1 MKKLTLKPLL
11 IGKYLFALMFTIA
24 IISCK
29 KEKTI
34 ITLPLVG
41 PDVEFYVLSNNT
53 IKLFN
58 GKNVKTQISSVA
70 ITGLTGTEKILS
82 VDFRPATGELY
93 GVSDASKLYIINVT
107 TGAARAVSTTAFT
120 PAIAGTAVS
129 LNFNPTVDRIR
140 LVSNTGQN
148 LRLNPETGL
157 VAATDGT
164 INGATGAVISGV
176 AYTNSEAGATSTV
189 LFDIDLTTKKLYK
202 QDPPNNGTLVEVGN
216 LMAELGTSVSFDIS
230 PKNTNAIAT
239 GLIGGIYKLFTID
252 VNTGKATLAGEFAN
266 GLTIQGIA
274 ISSNATAYATTSAN
288 NLLIFN
294 PKNTEA
300 PVVKTITGLQTGET
314 IVGMDFRPING
325 QIFALGSSSRLY
337 AVNIGTGLFTQIGSG
352 TLSTLLLGTSF
363 GFDFNPTVDRIRVVS
378 NTGQN
383 LRLNPNDGAVVAV
396 DGILTPG
403 TPSVSAAAYTSNF
416 FGATSTKLYVIDH
429 NTDKLYTQD
438 ANVGTLTEVGAL
450 GINVENTTGFDIV
463 SSGATDTA
471 YAILT
476 VGTTTKLYTINLT
489 TGAATAGR
497 EIPNAVTS
505 FTLGLRL

>member
-1 MKKLTLKPLL
+1 MKKLTLSPLL
-11 IGKYLFALMFTIA
+11 IGKYLFAILFTIA

-29 KEKTI
+29 KDRVV

-41 PDVEFYVLSNNT
+41 PDQEFYVLSNNT

-58 GKNVKTQISSVA
+58 GKNVKTQISTVN
-70 ITGLTGTEKILS
+70 ITGLPGAEKMLS

-93 GVSDASKLYIINVT
+93 GVSDASKLYVINVT
-107 TGAARAVSTTAFT
+107 TGVARAISTAFT
-120 PAIAGTAVS
+120 PAISGTAVS

-148 LRLNPETGL
+148 LRLNPETGM
-157 VAATDGT
+157 VAFTDGA
-164 INGATGAVISGV
+164 INGVTGAVISGV
-176 AYTNSEAGATSTV
+176 AYTNSEAGATATT

-202 QDPPNNGTLVEVGN
+202 QDAPNNGTLVEIGS
-216 LMAELGTSVSFDIS
+216 LGLEIGTGVSFDIS
-230 PKNTNAIAT
+230 PNNTNALAT
-239 GLIGGIYKLFTID
+239 GLSEGIYKLYTID
-252 VNTGKATLAGEFAN
+252 ITTGKATLVGKFAD
-266 GLTIQGIA
+266 GLVIQGIA
-274 ISSNATAYATTSAN
+274 IPNNAAAYATTSTN

-294 PKNTEA
+294 PKAATT
-300 PVVKTITGLQTGET
+300 PIVKAITGLQAGET
-314 IVGMDFRPING
+314 VVGMDFRPANG
-325 QIFALGSSSRLY
+325 QIFALGSTSRLY
-337 AVNIGTGLFTQIGSG
+337 AVNIGTGAFTQVGSG
-352 TLSTLLLGTSF
+352 TLSTLLVGTTF

-396 DGILTPG
+396 DGILAPG
-403 TPSVSAAAYTSNF
+403 TPTVSAAAYTSNF

-438 ANVGTLTEVGAL
+438 ANVGTLAEVGAL

-476 VGTTTKLYTINLT
+476 VGTATKLYTINLT

-497 EIPNAVTS
+497 DFPNAVTS

>member
-1 MKKLTLKPLL
+1 MKKFTHSPAL
-11 IGKYLFALMFTIA
+11 IGKYLFAFMFTFA
-24 IISCK
+24 VISCK
-29 KEKTI
+29 KEKTV

-107 TGAARAVSTTAFT
+107 SGAARAVSTTAFT

-157 VAATDGT
+157 VAATDGS

-239 GLIGGIYKLFTID
+239 GFIGGIYKLFTID
-252 VNTGKATLAGEFAN
+252 VSTGKATLAGEFAS

-274 ISSNATAYATTSAN
+274 ISSNAAAYATTSTN
-288 NLLIFN
+288 DLLIFN
-294 PKNTEA
+294 PKNTTA
-300 PVVKTITGLQTGET
+300 PIVKAITGLQTGET
-314 IVGMDFRPING
+314 IVGMDFRPVNG
-325 QIFALGSSSRLY
+325 QIFALGSTSRLY
-337 AVNIGTGLFTQIGSG
+337 TVNIGTGLFTQVGSG

-363 GFDFNPTVDRIRVVS
+363 GFDFNPTVDKIRVVS

-383 LRLNPNDGAVVAV
+383 LRINTDGSVFMV
-396 DGILTPG
+396 DGILAPN

-416 FGATSTKLYVIDH
+416 AGATSTKLYVIDH

-438 ANVGTLTEVGAL
+438 ANVGTLAEVGTL
-450 GINVENTTGFDIV
+450 GINVESTSGFDIV
-463 SSGATDTA
+463 SSGVTDTA

-476 VGTTTKLYTINLT
+476 VGAATKLYTINLT